1 MKEGRRVW
9 GMYPR
14 PRPASWQ
21 RSRPAREKQELWEVG
36 KQRRVK
42 NRKEMYYAP
51 SEMRVNVVRRK
62 GGSAIRRRADKGR
75 GEIPGDEREG
85 RVRKRKRSGGSGSRP
100 SGKTKEGPGIVGDG
114 GETEDVVDLVDE
126 QHVNENENRSR
137 KGHRRS
143 GQSPGS
149 RRLWRNDVVVVAQ
162 IQAQGQPGPWA
173 DVDDDDDDDGL
184 DAWLWRE
191 QARRRHTYD
200 GGTIGAAGIA
210 LLRPSSL
217 LQFRIIEAE
226 FALGV
231 RRGATR
237 VARWAL
243 MEVALAGVGGSG
255 RPRCG

>member
-1 MKEGRRVW
+1 MEERRKMSSTWLTSSISTETVRGAAAAPGSTTMEERKLMQAYTHPPQRCRAVETAMRGQGRCGSRS
-9 GMYPR
+9 GS
-14 PRPASWQ
+14 ASGW
-21 RSRPAREKQELWEVG
+21 RSR
-36 KQRRVK
+36 
-42 NRKEMYYAP
+42 
-51 SEMRVNVVRRK
+51 
-62 GGSAIRRRADKGR
+62 RRRMLQSISLSKIEVER
-75 GEIPGDEREG
+75 GTGEAA
-85 RVRKRKRSGGSGSRP
+85 SRRDR
-100 SGKTKEGPGIVGDG
+100 DG
-114 GETEDVVDLVDE
+114 YGVMMWLSSP
-126 QHVNENENRSR
+126 RSR
-137 KGHRRS
+137 FDKTTTMTVAAKQTSQRTAMMRRPERQDKTA
-143 GQSPGS
+143 QS
-149 RRLWRNDVVVVAQ
+149 
-162 IQAQGQPGPWA
+162 QPGPWA
-173 DVDDDDDDDGL
+173 DVDDDDGL

>member
-1 MKEGRRVW
+1 MEERRKMSSTWLTSSISTETVRGAAAAPGSTTMEERKLMQAYTHPPQRCRAVETAMRGQGRCGSRS
-9 GMYPR
+9 GS
-14 PRPASWQ
+14 ASGW
-21 RSRPAREKQELWEVG
+21 RSRRRRMLQSISLSVCTSMRWAFRAFSRFRMLARLT
-36 KQRRVK
+36 
-42 NRKEMYYAP
+42 A
-51 SEMRVNVVRRK
+51 SCVRRLYRSSMD
-62 GGSAIRRRADKGR
+62 GSSQPVDAPDGH
-75 GEIPGDEREG
+75 GLPTGDQNNDTT
-85 RVRKRKRSGGSGSRP
+85 V
-100 SGKTKEGPGIVGDG
+100 
-114 GETEDVVDLVDE
+114 
-126 QHVNENENRSR
+126 Q
-137 KGHRRS
+137 
-143 GQSPGS
+143 
-149 RRLWRNDVVVVAQ
+149 RLGNSC
-162 IQAQGQPGPWA
+162 QAQSQPGPWA
-173 DVDDDDDDDGL
+173 DVDDDDGL

-243 MEVALAGVGGSG
+243 MEVALAGVGESG

>member
-1 MKEGRRVW
+1 
-9 GMYPR
+9 
-14 PRPASWQ
+14 
-21 RSRPAREKQELWEVG
+21 
-36 KQRRVK
+36 
-42 NRKEMYYAP
+42 MYYAP
-51 SEMRVNVVRRK
+51 SKMRVNVVRRK
-62 GGSAIRRRADKGR
+62 GGSAIKRRADKGR

-85 RVRKRKRSGGSGSRP
+85 RVRKRKRSGGSRSRP
-100 SGKTKEGPGIVGDG
+100 SGSEDLCDMRSEGYWLCVAETKEGAGIIGDG

-126 QHVNENENRSR
+126 QHINGNEVERGTGEAASRRDRDGYGVMMWLSSPRSR
-137 KGHRRS
+137 FDKTTTMTVAAKQTSQRTAMMRRPERQDKTA
-143 GQSPGS
+143 QS
-149 RRLWRNDVVVVAQ
+149 
-162 IQAQGQPGPWA
+162 QPGPWA
-173 DVDDDDDDDGL
+173 DVDDDDGL